1 MADFILAHK
10 KVNKSEGG
18 YSNNPNDRGNYVD
31 GNLVG
36 TNYGIS
42 APVLKEHL
50 GRTPTKDDMIN
61 LSPKVVLLIYKK
73 NYWNKIQ
80 GDNIDNQSVAYL
92 IYDSAVNQGL
102 SYTKS
107 AIKEALFEQGE
118 EYEGINANQINK
130 LNQKDFFLS
139 IFRNRL
145 DRYSMGAKEFKKGW
159 INRLHEIKF
168 IGKNDKSKYYLI
180 ASLLFLS
187 TISILIL
194 IKITK

>member
-159 INRLHEIKF
+159 INRLNEIKF

>member
-10 KVNKSEGG
+10 KVIKSEGG
-18 YSNNPNDRGNYVD
+18 YSNNPNDRGNYFD
-31 GNLVG
+31 GKLIG
-36 TNYGIS
+36 SNYGIS
-42 APVLKEHL
+42 APVLAEHL
-50 GRTPTKDDMIN
+50 GKRPTKDDMIN

-80 GDNIDNQSVAYL
+80 GDNINNQSVAYL

-107 AIKEALFEQGE
+107 AIKEALYEQKE
-118 EYEGINANQINK
+118 QYEGINANQINK

-159 INRLHEIKF
+159 INRLNEINF
-168 IGKNDKSKYYLI
+168 YNTNDRSKYYLI
-180 ASLLFLS
+180 SGLVIIGL
-187 TISILIL
+187 ISIFIL
-194 IKITK
+194 TKSKL